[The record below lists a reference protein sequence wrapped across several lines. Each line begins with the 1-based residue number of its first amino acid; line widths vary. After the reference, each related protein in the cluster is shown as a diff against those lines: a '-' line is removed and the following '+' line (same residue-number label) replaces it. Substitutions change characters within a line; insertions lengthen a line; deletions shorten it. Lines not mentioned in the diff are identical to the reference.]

1 MYQVWLAASSPDGPA
16 EMTEEYCSE
25 VLEPYE
31 FTEVAR
37 YYATPRTA
45 TTAITHFSHGGSAK
59 ARPGASTGY
68 SARRGPRGSHDILP
82 GARNRPGRAARN
94 QEAQEAEPKDHSVL
108 NIGGG
113 VHRTVTSQ
121 LLGGPYQAMSPHF
134 FLRSDPSTTLAM
146 PQIRSGTSQDSMSP
160 MLGIASTSSRPAR

>member
-1 MYQVWLAASSPDGPA
+1 MGDGAATLRGPA
-16 EMTEEYCSE
+16 AAPG
-25 VLEPYE
+25 V
-31 FTEVAR
+31 
-37 YYATPRTA
+37 A
-45 TTAITHFSHGGSAK
+45 TTSS
-59 ARPGASTGY
+59 
-68 SARRGPRGSHDILP
+68 P

-94 QEAQEAEPKDHSVL
+94 QEAQAAEPKDHSVL

-160 MLGIASTSSRPAR
+160 MLGIASTSSRPAQ